1 MAKKCPPGKYYCF
14 DEKKCK
20 KIPRGYRIGAR
31 GYLARER
38 EDDNETKKNGNGSSN
53 ENGNGGNGAGNGNGG
68 SGGNGGGN
76 GGGGMGEAVVYEGSN
91 PRIPRK
97 KGQPAKSKK
106 HSDLYTD
113 EDPKGT
119 IHGLGFKNVAKAKAS
134 VSKIRSS
141 SRSHAHKIQAAVAM
155 EQRAREMGKSSEA
168 AVYRKYINS
177 MKKKT
182 KSMKEALEPV
192 GNIAKRLGERMK
204 QNDKVKKPFIQEP
217 GGEKKPVKEG
227 LYNHSDV
234 GLITN
239 AVVEL
244 EDGLKTLGVIT
255 YDSVDQLMQGIS
267 KRNNISPTLLHN
279 QFKAKHLTIPDDW
292 AIRYRMNK
300 RKGIE
305 EAKKMTKKQMKK
317 RDEIADAISTRE
329 MNKRYGDKNVKYAI
343 ATKLAMKEEETD
355 KYNVSEEGLRAW
367 FGKSSG
373 TTKSGRKVRG
383 WVQVGGKYDGKPCAR
398 QPGQKSTPKCVS
410 SSKRRSMSDKERDSA
425 ARRKRAADP
434 NQPNK
439 SGAAKPTNV
448 STDPK
453 KKMKENYFNRNK
465 VIEEKKETPK
475 NVKKIAKELDAAV
488 KMHTSQAKRLRSA
501 GISEGNKGT
510 ANLSK
515 SHPEAVKKLERS
527 IEKFAGKRVPGGKM
541 GVKKEEYVNEKKM
554 VKVKLNPKTKIGVK
568 VTDIGPGGKEVVRKD
583 TMNEAKDKKGKGSGS
598 KDACYH
604 KVKSRYS
611 VWPSA
616 YASGALVKCRKVGA
630 ANWGNKSKNEGFSP
644 MQVAALE
651 EAGMIDIKEGQ
662 KCWKGYEKKGT
673 KMMFGK
679 RYNNCV
685 KKKKTRKE
693 EVELINEIEYDS
705 NLGNKMNQQGRE
717 NTAKSQQNQQPK
729 KKTAYRSVEVVTGK
743 NGENIKK
750 GSSQDVSVGSKKE
763 VASRGILGKAK
774 YVMTGEEYAPV
785 IEGVMTLM
793 RKKKEEKKKSKP
805 SVSTYVS
812 QRKSDA
818 GNKAAKIMRDK
829 EQRKYV
835 GFLPANEEKDLT
847 NESKTRLVK
856 NGHTYKVILT
866 WRGKTYMIQM
876 FVPSVSRPTRQQVE
890 KEVQKVYPD
899 AKLMSFLPKD
909 LEPGEPTVMVGENFI
924 ERRAEQEKKR
934 QAANKAIQNTRDPE
948 ADKKAADARKDPD
961 LKKLDQTQGEEY
973 VIEDDMKGMSVKS
986 GHKRS
991 TKSGA
996 GMTAK
1001 GVAAYRRRNPG
1012 SKLKTAVT
1020 GKVKKGSKDAKRR
1033 KSYCARSAGQMKKFP
1048 KAAKDPNSRLRQA
1061 RRRWKC

>member
-1 MAKKCPPGKYYCF
+1 MTKKCPPGQYYCF
-14 DEKKCK
+14 DDKKCK

-31 GYLARER
+31 GYLARDTKD
-38 EDDNETKKNGNGSSN
+38 DDNETKKNGNGNSN
-53 ENGNGGNGAGNGNGG
+53 GNGNGGNGSGNGNGS

-76 GGGGMGEAVVYEGSN
+76 GSGGVGESVVYETSN

-97 KGQPAKSKK
+97 KGQPAGSKK

-113 EDPKGT
+113 ENPKGT
-119 IHGLGFKNVAKAKAS
+119 IHGLGFKDVAKAKAS
-134 VSKIRSS
+134 VSKIRNS

-155 EQRAREMGKSSEA
+155 EQRAREMGKTSEA

-182 KSMKEALEPV
+182 KKMNE
-192 GNIAKRLGERMK
+192 
-204 QNDKVKKPFIQEP
+204 
-217 GGEKKPVKEG
+217 EKMTP
-227 LYNHSDV
+227 
-234 GLITN
+234 
-239 AVVEL
+239 A
-244 EDGLKTLGVIT
+244 
-255 YDSVDQLMQGIS
+255 Q
-267 KRNNISPTLLHN
+267 
-279 QFKAKHLTIPDDW
+279 
-292 AIRYRMNK
+292 K
-300 RKGIE
+300 RKDTML
-305 EAKKMTKKQMKK
+305 KKKYDDSDMKK
-317 RDEIADAISTRE
+317 N
-329 MNKRYGDKNVKYAI
+329 MQKQYG
-343 ATKLAMKEEETD
+343 KEEGKKVYFATIRKQAMEGVEDD
-355 KYNVSEEGLRAW
+355 KYNVSEEGLRDW

-410 SSKRRSMSDKERDSA
+410 SSKRRSMSKSERDSA

-434 NQPNK
+434 NQPQK

-453 KKMKENYFNRNK
+453 KKMSENYF
-465 VIEEKKETPK
+465 
-475 NVKKIAKELDAAV
+475 
-488 KMHTSQAKRLRSA
+488 
-501 GISEGNKGT
+501 
-510 ANLSK
+510 
-515 SHPEAVKKLERS
+515 
-527 IEKFAGKRVPGGKM
+527 
-541 GVKKEEYVNEKKM
+541 
-554 VKVKLNPKTKIGVK
+554 
-568 VTDIGPGGKEVVRKD
+568 
-583 TMNEAKDKKGKGSGS
+583 NEAKDKKGKGSGT

-644 MQVAALE
+644 MQVSALE
-651 EAGMIDIKEGQ
+651 AAGMIEIKEGQ

-685 KKKKTRKE
+685 KKKATKE
-693 EVELINEIEYDS
+693 EVEYTNEGIAF
-705 NLGNKMNQQGRE
+705 LKRE
-717 NTAKSQQNQQPK
+717 K
-729 KKTAYRSVEVVTGK
+729 
-743 NGENIKK
+743 
-750 GSSQDVSVGSKKE
+750 
-763 VASRGILGKAK
+763 
-774 YVMTGEEYAPV
+774 
-785 IEGVMTLM
+785 
-793 RKKKEEKKKSKP
+793 EKKKSSSEYLK
-805 SVSTYVS
+805 
-812 QRKSDA
+812 QRDA
-818 GNKAAKIMRDK
+818 GKLAK
-829 EQRKYV
+829 RKMAKKDQEKV
-835 GFLPANEEKDLT
+835 NFLEPEET

-856 NGHTYKVILT
+856 NGHTYKVVLT
-866 WRGKTYMIQM
+866 WRGKTYMVQM
-876 FVPSVSRPTRQQVE
+876 FVPSVSRPTRQQIE
-890 KEVQKVYPD
+890 KEVQKLYPD
-899 AKLMSFLPKD
+899 AKVMSFLPRD
-909 LEPGEPTVMVGENFI
+909 LEPGEPTVMMGEEKRDEYGDIVGGPKISKKQKAKNL
-924 ERRAEQEKKR
+924 AKNEKDEDHTTTT
-934 QAANKAIQNTRDPE
+934 A
-948 ADKKAADARKDPD
+948 
-961 LKKLDQTQGEEY
+961 EEY

-986 GHKRS
+986 GHKRP